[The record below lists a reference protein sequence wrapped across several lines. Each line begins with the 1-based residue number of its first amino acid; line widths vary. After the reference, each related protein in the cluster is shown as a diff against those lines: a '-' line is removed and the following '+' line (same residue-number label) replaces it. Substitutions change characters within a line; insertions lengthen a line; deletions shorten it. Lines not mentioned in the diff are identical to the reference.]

1 MEVSVNVGYFGPH
14 ISGEKSLIKEL
25 DEIGISCI
33 WTAEAYGYDAVTP
46 LSYFAALTDKLK
58 LGSGIMQIPGRSPAM
73 TAMTAATL
81 DKLSSGR
88 FRLGIGVSGP
98 QVVEGWHGVAY
109 GKPLKKTREYVQ
121 IVRDILQR
129 DGKTSFEGEYYNL
142 PYKGDDASGLGKP
155 LKLIEQPL
163 RSDIPIYLAAIG
175 PKNIELTAEIADG
188 WLPFMYS
195 PTLGAVSYTHLRAHE
210 TR

>member
-1 MEVSVNVGYFGPH
+1 
-14 ISGEKSLIKEL
+14 
-25 DEIGISCI
+25 
-33 WTAEAYGYDAVTP
+33 
-46 LSYFAALTDKLK
+46 
-58 LGSGIMQIPGRSPAM
+58 MQIPGRSPAM
-73 TAMTAATL
+73 TAMTAVTI
-81 DKLSSGR
+81 DKLSGGR

-121 IVRDILQR
+121 IVKDILQR
-129 DGKTSFEGEYYNL
+129 EGKTSFEGEYYNL
-142 PYKGDDASGLGKP
+142 PYNGDDASGLGKP

-188 WLPFMYS
+188 WLPFMLS
-195 PTLGAVSYTHLRAHE
+195 LIHI
-210 TR
+210 